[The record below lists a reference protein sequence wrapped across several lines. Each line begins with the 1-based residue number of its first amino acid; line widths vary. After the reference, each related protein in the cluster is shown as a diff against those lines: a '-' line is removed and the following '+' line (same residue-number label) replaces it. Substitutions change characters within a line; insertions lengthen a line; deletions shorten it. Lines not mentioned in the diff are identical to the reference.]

1 MKRRII
7 TTTALMVLLS
17 LLSACLPWQIG
28 ENEGTEL
35 SASDMNIV
43 LSLFEDLT
51 DESFID
57 YLASASDFHI
67 TGSDVKASAA
77 LEDYGASDATGMLE
91 ISFSGTRTDSS
102 IICDEYVMDGT
113 VAIDGET
120 IIIEGAEG
128 KADGIVFSLFPS
140 PLLSSTAR
148 LRYPT
153 DGKIQLDGKEGMFVM
168 IFPENSPFEEALS
181 ADEQESI
188 RTLVYKAF
196 SVFPVMKEGMET
208 KAFSGGTAT
217 LEASSEDEWSMNIW
231 GEADGVVIAIEIS
244 SGSDSAAIIYGD
256 RNISM
261 DKSSILKGL
270 MIPQFE
276 NDADETLMRTYLD
289 KMRESNLV
297 FALRGLIN
305 GSSSGVIELKD
316 IALQVDG
323 FTAYLALDRYGLKND
338 MRVSGNLILMLSG
351 KMNDGRIEAEA
362 YKASSASL
370 TFTGLEDDMTISLED
385 IEGKLEGE
393 NPVFI
398 LENADGT
405 YEASYSGNLI
415 LGFPESGMA
424 RCEDLTIQF

>member
-1 MKRRII
+1 
-7 TTTALMVLLS
+7 
-17 LLSACLPWQIG
+17 
-28 ENEGTEL
+28 
-35 SASDMNIV
+35 
-43 LSLFEDLT
+43 
-51 DESFID
+51 
-57 YLASASDFHI
+57 
-67 TGSDVKASAA
+67 
-77 LEDYGASDATGMLE
+77 MLE

-128 KADGIVFSLFPS
+128 KADGIVFSLSPS